1 MKTALSRLATLVA
14 SDVATVARE
23 VQRHRRPPTSATLNG
38 IEIEFGP
45 WATPEVRWVIHA
57 GLYESPER
65 DVVLASLRPDDV
77 VLELGSGSGYLTTI
91 AAGIAREVRSFDAN
105 PELVP
110 FARAT
115 VARNR
120 RTATI
125 ENAVL
130 TRSPAAETVP
140 FYLNAE
146 FWTSSLLPFDG
157 AREIEVPVLDFDTV
171 RQGCSYLITDIEG
184 GELELLSGDLSGIRA
199 VCVECHPAVLSPQQM
214 TDMLSSMFAQ
224 GFTLDLG
231 ISQGQVLYLARD

>member
-1 MKTALSRLATLVA
+1 MKTALSRLATLVTN
-14 SDVATVARE
+14 DVLTVARE
-23 VQRHRRPPTSATLNG
+23 VQRHRRPPSSASLNG

-45 WATPEVRWVIHA
+45 WASPEVRWVIHA

-65 DVVLASLRPDDV
+65 DVVLASLRSDDV
-77 VLELGSGSGYLTTI
+77 VLELGTGSGYITTI

-115 VARNR
+115 VARNGR
-120 RTATI
+120 AAAI

-130 TRSPAAETVP
+130 TRAPGTETVP
-140 FYLNAE
+140 FYLNSE

-157 AREIEVPVLDFDTV
+157 AREIAVPVFDFDTV
-171 RQGCSYLITDIEG
+171 RAGCSYLITDIEG
-184 GELELLSGDLSGIRA
+184 GELELLSGDLTGIRA
-199 VCVECHPAVLSPQQM
+199 VCVECHPSVLSTRQI
-214 TDMLSSMFAQ
+214 TDMLSSLFAQ

-231 ISQGQVLYLARD
+231 ISRGQVLYLSRD